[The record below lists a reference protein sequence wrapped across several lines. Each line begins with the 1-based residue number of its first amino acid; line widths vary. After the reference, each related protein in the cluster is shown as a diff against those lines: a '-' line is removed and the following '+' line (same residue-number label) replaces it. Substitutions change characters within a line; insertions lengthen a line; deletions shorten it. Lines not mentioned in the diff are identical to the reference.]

1 MHRSLTIFAC
11 AALAGSAAVAQTAP
25 TAAPAPAPAPSAAG
39 KLADKLINQ
48 PLTATWYV
56 FGAGQTNEV
65 MPTGGPQNYPA
76 TRVTVAAKGANPWDA
91 GAVSQ
96 LSKPV
101 AAGDVLLVAVYLRAP
116 MLKDGETTPITYLGV
131 SEGPPN
137 YPIVLSASANI
148 TNQWKVYYAS
158 GKTTKAYAADAVS
171 VGVHLAAD
179 KHVVDLGPV
188 RVFDLGPDVDPARLP
203 KND

>member
-1 MHRSLTIFAC
+1 MHASLTIFAC
-11 AALAGSAAVAQTAP
+11 AALFASPASAQTAP
-25 TAAPAPAPAPSAAG
+25 VAAPASAPSAAG
-39 KLADKLINQ
+39 KLADKLVNQ

-56 FGAGQTNEV
+56 FGTGQTSEA
-65 MPTGGPQNYPA
+65 MPNGGPQNYPA

-131 SEGPPN
+131 SEGAPN
-137 YPIVLSASANI
+137 YPIVLSASVNI

-158 GKTTKAYAADAVS
+158 GKTTKAYAPADIT

-188 RVFDLGPDVDPARLP
+188 RVFDLGPAIDPARLP
-203 KND
+203 RND

>member
-1 MHRSLTIFAC
+1 MHKGLMIFAC
-11 AALAGSAAVAQTAP
+11 AALAASAASAQTAP
-25 TAAPAPAPAPSAAG
+25 APASSAAG

-48 PLTATWYV
+48 PATATWNV
-56 FGAGQTNEV
+56 FGASQTNEV

-76 TRVTVAAKGANPWDA
+76 TRVTVSAKGVNPWDA

-101 AAGDVLLVAVYLRAP
+101 ASGDTLLVAVYLRAP
-116 MLKDGETTPITYLGV
+116 QLKDGETTPITYLGL

-137 YPIVLSASANI
+137 YPIVLTASVNI

-158 GKTTKAYAADAVS
+158 GKATKAYAPGDITA
-171 VGVHLAAD
+171 GVHLAAD

-188 RVFDLGPDVDPARLP
+188 RVFDLGPDVDPGRLP

>member
-1 MHRSLTIFAC
+1 MYARLTMFAFAGL
-11 AALAGSAAVAQTAP
+11 AAAAATAQTAP
-25 TAAPAPAPAPSAAG
+25 PSAPSAG
-39 KLADKLINQ
+39 SKLADKLINQ
-48 PLTATWYV
+48 PATASWFV
-56 FGAGQTNEV
+56 FGASQTNEV
-65 MPTGGPQNYPA
+65 LPTGGPQNYPA
-76 TRVTVAAKGANPWDA
+76 TRVTVTAKGANPWDA

-96 LSKPV
+96 LSKPT

-116 MLKDGETTPITYLGV
+116 LLKDGETTPITYIGL

-137 YPIVLSASANI
+137 YPIVVSASVNI

-158 GKTTKAYAADAVS
+158 GKATKAYAPDAITA
-171 VGVHLAAD
+171 GVHLAAD

-188 RVFDLGPDVDPARLP
+188 RVFDLGPDVDPSRLP

>member
-1 MHRSLTIFAC
+1 MHARLTMF
-11 AALAGSAAVAQTAP
+11 ALAGLVATAATAQTAP
-25 TAAPAPAPAPSAAG
+25 PPAPPAAG
-39 KLADKLINQ
+39 TLADKLINQ
-48 PLTATWYV
+48 PATASWYV
-56 FGAGQTNEV
+56 FGASQTNEILAN
-65 MPTGGPQNYPA
+65 GGPQNYPA
-76 TRVTVAAKGANPWDA
+76 TRVTVNAKGVNPWDA

-131 SEGPPN
+131 SEGPPS
-137 YPIVLSASANI
+137 YPIVLTASVNI
-148 TNQWKVYYAS
+148 TNQWKLYYAS
-158 GKTTKAYAADAVS
+158 GKTTKAYAPDAIS

-179 KHVVDLGPV
+179 KHVVDIGPV
-188 RVFDLGPDVDPARLP
+188 RVFDLGPNMDPSRLP